1 MSNKKVNYRVL
12 SVELDEILTKLQSN
26 DLDVDEAIKLYERGM
41 EVAKEIEK
49 YLKEAE
55 NKITKIKTCWQSEES
70 V

>member
-12 SVELDEILTKLQSN
+12 SVELDETLTKLQSN

-55 NKITKIKTCWQSEES
+55 NKITKIKTRWQSEES

>member
-1 MSNKKVNYRVL
+1 M
-12 SVELDEILTKLQSN
+12 ELDEILTKLQSN

-55 NKITKIKTCWQSEES
+55 NKITKIKTRWQSEES

>member
-55 NKITKIKTCWQSEES
+55 NKITKIKTRWQSEES